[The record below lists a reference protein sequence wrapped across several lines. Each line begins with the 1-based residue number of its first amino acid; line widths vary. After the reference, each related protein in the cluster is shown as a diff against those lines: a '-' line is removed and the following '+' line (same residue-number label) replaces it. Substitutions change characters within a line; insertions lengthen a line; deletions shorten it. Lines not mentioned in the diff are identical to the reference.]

1 MKKAKRKQLYKG
13 GFYAPCLRLRFP
25 HGGAMTQLT
34 NRRSIM
40 TLFSDENDL
49 LSHRVRMVLAE
60 KGINHE
66 IVNIDPDNLP
76 NDLIELNPYN
86 TAPTL
91 VDRDLVLYDAQ
102 LIMEY
107 LDERFP
113 HPPLMPVDPVNRA
126 KLKMLL
132 IRIRNDWDP
141 LVEKLIGKSEKQG
154 VKQRKELRES
164 LTTIAPVFEQ
174 KPYFMSEDFTLVDC
188 ALAPLLWRLNEMC
201 IELPESAAAVS
212 QYAQRLF
219 ERESFQESLSEIEE
233 DMEII
238 S

>member
-1 MKKAKRKQLYKG
+1 
-13 GFYAPCLRLRFP
+13 
-25 HGGAMTQLT
+25 MTQLA

-40 TLFSDENDL
+40 TLFSDGSDL

-66 IVNIDPDNLP
+66 IVDIDPDNIP
-76 NDLIELNPYN
+76 DELIEFNPYN

-91 VDRDLVLYDAQ
+91 VDRDLVLYDSQ

-132 IRIRNDWDP
+132 IRIKTDWDP
-141 LVEKLIGKSEKQG
+141 LIEKLIGKTDKQG
-154 VKQRKELRES
+154 VKQRKQLRES
-164 LTTIAPVFEQ
+164 LTSLAPVFERT
-174 KPYFMSEDFTLVDC
+174 PYFMSEEFTLVDC
-188 ALAPLLWRLNEMC
+188 ALAPLLWRLNEVC
-201 IELPESAAAVS
+201 IELPDSAAAVT
-212 QYAQRLF
+212 QYAQRIF
-219 ERESFQESLSEIEE
+219 VRESFKESLSEIEE
-233 DMEII
+233 DM
-238 S
+238 

>member
-1 MKKAKRKQLYKG
+1 
-13 GFYAPCLRLRFP
+13 
-25 HGGAMTQLT
+25 MTQLT

-40 TLFSDENDL
+40 TLFSDGNDI

-66 IVNIDPDNLP
+66 VINVDPENLP
-76 NDLIELNPYN
+76 EDLIDLNPYN

-132 IRIRNDWDP
+132 IRIKKDWDP
-141 LVEKLIGKSEKQG
+141 LVEKLIGKTDKQG

-174 KPYFMSEDFTLVDC
+174 KPFFMSDEFTLVDC
-188 ALAPLLWRLNEMC
+188 AVAPILWRLSEMC
-201 IELPESAAAVS
+201 IELPESAIAVQ
-212 QYAQRLF
+212 QYAQRIF
-219 ERESFQESLSEIEE
+219 ERESFQQSLSDAEE
-233 DMEII
+233 DMEVV

>member
-1 MKKAKRKQLYKG
+1 
-13 GFYAPCLRLRFP
+13 
-25 HGGAMTQLT
+25 MTQLT

-40 TLFSDENDL
+40 TLFSDGNDL

-66 IVNIDPDNLP
+66 IVNVDADNLP
-76 NDLIELNPYN
+76 EDLIDLNPYN

-132 IRIRNDWDP
+132 IRIKKDWDP
-141 LVEKLIGKSEKQG
+141 LVEKLIGKTEKQS

-164 LTTIAPVFEQ
+164 LSTIAPVFEQ
-174 KPYFMSEDFTLVDC
+174 KPFFMSDEFTLVDC
-188 ALAPLLWRLNEMC
+188 ALAPILWRLNEMC
-201 IELPESAAAVS
+201 IELPESAVAVN

-219 ERESFQESLSEIEE
+219 ERESFQESLSDIEE
-233 DMEII
+233 DMEVI

>member
-1 MKKAKRKQLYKG
+1 
-13 GFYAPCLRLRFP
+13 
-25 HGGAMTQLT
+25 MTQLT

-40 TLFSDENDL
+40 TLFSDGNDI

-66 IVNIDPDNLP
+66 IVNVDPDNLP
-76 NDLIELNPYN
+76 EDLIDLNPYN
-86 TAPTL
+86 SAPTL

-132 IRIRNDWDP
+132 IRIKKDWDP
-141 LVEKLIGKSEKQG
+141 LVEKLIGKTDKQG

-164 LTTIAPVFEQ
+164 LITISPVFEQ
-174 KPYFMSEDFTLVDC
+174 KPFFMSDEFTLVDC
-188 ALAPLLWRLNEMC
+188 AIAPILWRLNEMC
-201 IELPESAAAVS
+201 IELPDSAIAVQ
-212 QYAQRLF
+212 QYAQRIF
-219 ERESFQESLSEIEE
+219 ERESFQQSLSEAEE
-233 DMEII
+233 DMEAVT
-238 S
+238 

>member
-1 MKKAKRKQLYKG
+1 
-13 GFYAPCLRLRFP
+13 
-25 HGGAMTQLT
+25 MTQLT

-40 TLFSDENDL
+40 TLFSDGNDL

-66 IVNIDPDNLP
+66 IVNVDPDNLP
-76 NDLIELNPYN
+76 EDLLDLNPYN

-132 IRIRNDWDP
+132 IRIKKDWDP
-141 LVEKLIGKSEKQG
+141 LVEKLIGKTDKQG

-164 LTTIAPVFEQ
+164 LTTISPVFEQ
-174 KPYFMSEDFTLVDC
+174 KPFFMSDEFTLVDC
-188 ALAPLLWRLNEMC
+188 AIAPILWRLNEMC
-201 IELPESAAAVS
+201 IELPDEANAVK
-212 QYAQRLF
+212 QYAQRIF
-219 ERESFQESLSEIEE
+219 ERESFQQSLSEVEE
-233 DMEII
+233 DMEAI

>member
-1 MKKAKRKQLYKG
+1 
-13 GFYAPCLRLRFP
+13 
-25 HGGAMTQLT
+25 MTQLT

-40 TLFSDENDL
+40 TLFSDGNDL

-76 NDLIELNPYN
+76 EDLIDLNPYN
-86 TAPTL
+86 SAPTL

-132 IRIRNDWDP
+132 IRIKKDWDP
-141 LVEKLIGKSEKQG
+141 LVEKLIGKTEKQG
-154 VKQRKELRES
+154 VKQRKDLRES

-174 KPYFMSEDFTLVDC
+174 KPFFMSDEFTLVDC
-188 ALAPLLWRLNEMC
+188 ALAPILWRLNEMC
-201 IELPESAAAVS
+201 IELPESAIAVN
-212 QYAQRLF
+212 QYAQRIF
-219 ERESFQESLSEIEE
+219 ERESFKESLSDVEE
-233 DMEII
+233 DM
-238 S
+238 

>member
-1 MKKAKRKQLYKG
+1 
-13 GFYAPCLRLRFP
+13 
-25 HGGAMTQLT
+25 MTQLN

-66 IVNIDPDNLP
+66 IVNVDADNLP
-76 NDLIELNPYN
+76 EDLIDLNPYN

-132 IRIRNDWDP
+132 IRIKNDWDP
-141 LVEKLIGKSEKQG
+141 LVEKLIGKTEKQG

-174 KPYFMSEDFTLVDC
+174 KPFFMSDEFTLVDC
-188 ALAPLLWRLNEMC
+188 ALAPVLWRLNEMC
-201 IELPESAAAVS
+201 IELPESASAVA

-219 ERESFQESLSEIEE
+219 ERESFQESLSDIEE
-233 DMEII
+233 DMAII

>member
-1 MKKAKRKQLYKG
+1 
-13 GFYAPCLRLRFP
+13 
-25 HGGAMTQLT
+25 MTQLT

-40 TLFSDENDL
+40 TLFSDGNDI

-66 IVNIDPDNLP
+66 VINVDPDNLP
-76 NDLIELNPYN
+76 EDLIDLNPYN

-132 IRIRNDWDP
+132 IRIKKDWDP
-141 LVEKLIGKSEKQG
+141 LVEKLIGKTDKQS

-174 KPYFMSEDFTLVDC
+174 KPFFMSDEFTLVDC
-188 ALAPLLWRLNEMC
+188 AIAPILWRLNEMC
-201 IELPESAAAVS
+201 IELPDSAIAVQ
-212 QYAQRLF
+212 QYAQRIF
-219 ERESFQESLSEIEE
+219 ERESFQQSLSDAEE
-233 DMEII
+233 DMEVV

>member
-1 MKKAKRKQLYKG
+1 
-13 GFYAPCLRLRFP
+13 
-25 HGGAMTQLT
+25 MTQLT

-40 TLFSDENDL
+40 TLFSDGNDL

-66 IVNIDPDNLP
+66 IVNVDADNLP
-76 NDLIELNPYN
+76 EDLIDLNPYN

-132 IRIRNDWDP
+132 IRIKKDWDP
-141 LVEKLIGKSEKQG
+141 LVEKLIGKTEKQG

-174 KPYFMSEDFTLVDC
+174 RPYFMSDEFTLVDC
-188 ALAPLLWRLNEMC
+188 ALAPILWRLNEMC
-201 IELPESAAAVS
+201 IELPESAIAVT

-219 ERESFQESLSEIEE
+219 ERESFQESLSDIEE
-233 DMEII
+233 DMDLI

>member
-1 MKKAKRKQLYKG
+1 
-13 GFYAPCLRLRFP
+13 
-25 HGGAMTQLT
+25 MTQLT

-40 TLFSDENDL
+40 TLFSDGNDL

-66 IVNIDPDNLP
+66 IVNVDPDNLP
-76 NDLIELNPYN
+76 EDLLDLNPYN

-132 IRIRNDWDP
+132 IRIKKDWDP
-141 LVEKLIGKSEKQG
+141 LVEKLIGKTDKQG

-164 LTTIAPVFEQ
+164 LTTISPVFEQ
-174 KPYFMSEDFTLVDC
+174 KPFFMSDEFTLVDC
-188 ALAPLLWRLNEMC
+188 AIAPILWRLNEMC
-201 IELPESAAAVS
+201 IELPDEANAVK
-212 QYAQRLF
+212 QYAQQIF
-219 ERESFQESLSEIEE
+219 ERESFQQSLSEVEE
-233 DMEII
+233 DMEAI

>member
-1 MKKAKRKQLYKG
+1 
-13 GFYAPCLRLRFP
+13 
-25 HGGAMTQLT
+25 MTQLT

-40 TLFSDENDL
+40 TLFSDGNDL

-66 IVNIDPDNLP
+66 IVNVDADNLP
-76 NDLIELNPYN
+76 EDLIELNPYN

-132 IRIRNDWDP
+132 IRIKKDWDP
-141 LVEKLIGKSEKQG
+141 LVEKLIGKTEKQS

-164 LTTIAPVFEQ
+164 LATLAPVFEQ
-174 KPYFMSEDFTLVDC
+174 KKYFMSDEFTLVDC
-188 ALAPLLWRLNEMC
+188 ALAPILWRLNEMC
-201 IELPESAAAVS
+201 IELPESAIAVT

-219 ERESFQESLSEIEE
+219 ERESFKESLSDIEE
-233 DMEII
+233 DMEVI

>member
-1 MKKAKRKQLYKG
+1 
-13 GFYAPCLRLRFP
+13 
-25 HGGAMTQLT
+25 MTQLT

-40 TLFSDENDL
+40 TLFSDGNDL

-66 IVNIDPDNLP
+66 IVNVDSENLP
-76 NDLIELNPYN
+76 EDLIDLNPYN

-132 IRIRNDWDP
+132 IRIKQDWDP
-141 LVEKLIGKSEKQG
+141 LVEKLIGKTEKQG

-164 LTTIAPVFEQ
+164 LATIAPVFEQ
-174 KPYFMSEDFTLVDC
+174 KPYFMSEEFTLVDC
-188 ALAPLLWRLNEMC
+188 AIAPILWRLNEMC
-201 IELPESAAAVS
+201 IELPDSAIAVT

-219 ERESFQESLSEIEE
+219 ERESFQESLSDVEE

-238 S
+238 T

>member
-1 MKKAKRKQLYKG
+1 
-13 GFYAPCLRLRFP
+13 
-25 HGGAMTQLT
+25 MTQLT
-34 NRRSIM
+34 NRRSVM
-40 TLFSDENDL
+40 TLFSDGNDL

-60 KGINHE
+60 KGINHA
-66 IVNIDPDNLP
+66 IINIDPDNLP
-76 NDLIELNPYN
+76 EDLIDLNPYN
-86 TAPTL
+86 SAPTL

-132 IRIRNDWDP
+132 IRIKKDWDP
-141 LVEKLIGKSEKQG
+141 LVEKLIGKTDKQG

-174 KPYFMSEDFTLVDC
+174 KPYFMSDEFTLVDC

-201 IELPESAAAVS
+201 IELPDSAIAVT
-212 QYAQRLF
+212 QYAQRIF
-219 ERESFQESLSEIEE
+219 ARESFQESLSDIEE
-233 DMEII
+233 DM
-238 S
+238 

>member
-1 MKKAKRKQLYKG
+1 
-13 GFYAPCLRLRFP
+13 
-25 HGGAMTQLT
+25 MTQLT

-40 TLFSDENDL
+40 TLFSDGNDL
-49 LSHRVRMVLAE
+49 LSHRVRMVLVE

-66 IVNIDPDNLP
+66 IVNVDPDNLP
-76 NDLIELNPYN
+76 EDLLDLNPYN

-132 IRIRNDWDP
+132 IRIKKDWDP
-141 LVEKLIGKSEKQG
+141 LVEKLIGKTDKQS

-164 LTTIAPVFEQ
+164 LTTISPVFEQ
-174 KPYFMSEDFTLVDC
+174 KPFFMSDEFTLVDC
-188 ALAPLLWRLNEMC
+188 AIAPILWRLNEMC
-201 IELPESAAAVS
+201 IELPDEANAVK
-212 QYAQRLF
+212 QYAQRIF
-219 ERESFQESLSEIEE
+219 ERESFQQSLSEVEE
-233 DMEII
+233 DMEAI

>member
-1 MKKAKRKQLYKG
+1 
-13 GFYAPCLRLRFP
+13 
-25 HGGAMTQLT
+25 
-34 NRRSIM
+34 M
-40 TLFSDENDL
+40 TLFSDGNDI

-66 IVNIDPDNLP
+66 VINVDPENLP
-76 NDLIELNPYN
+76 EDLIDLNPYN

-132 IRIRNDWDP
+132 IRIKKDWDP
-141 LVEKLIGKSEKQG
+141 LVEKLIGKTDKQG

-164 LTTIAPVFEQ
+164 LSTIAPVFEQ
-174 KPYFMSEDFTLVDC
+174 KPFFMSEEFTLVDC
-188 ALAPLLWRLNEMC
+188 AIAPILWRLNEMC
-201 IELPESAAAVS
+201 IELPESAKAVEL
-212 QYAQRLF
+212 YAQRIF
-219 ERESFQESLSEIEE
+219 ERESFKQSLSDAEE
-233 DMEII
+233 DMEAV

>member
-1 MKKAKRKQLYKG
+1 
-13 GFYAPCLRLRFP
+13 
-25 HGGAMTQLT
+25 
-34 NRRSIM
+34 M
-40 TLFSDENDL
+40 TLFSDGNDL

-66 IVNIDPDNLP
+66 IVNVDPDNLP
-76 NDLIELNPYN
+76 EDLIDLNPYN
-86 TAPTL
+86 SAPTL

-132 IRIRNDWDP
+132 IRIKNDWDP
-141 LVEKLIGKSEKQG
+141 LVEKLIGKTEKQG

-174 KPYFMSEDFTLVDC
+174 KPFFMSEDFTLVDC
-188 ALAPLLWRLNEMC
+188 AIAPILWRLNEMC
-201 IELPESAAAVS
+201 IELPESAIAVS

-219 ERESFQESLSEIEE
+219 QRESFQESLSDIEE
-233 DMEII
+233 DM
-238 S
+238 

>member
-1 MKKAKRKQLYKG
+1 MFLSKRGLFSPLFAFMNSYG
-13 GFYAPCLRLRFP
+13 GT
-25 HGGAMTQLT
+25 MTQLN

-40 TLFSDENDL
+40 TLFSDGNDI

-66 IVNIDPDNLP
+66 IVNVDPENLP
-76 NDLIELNPYN
+76 DDLIDLNPYN
-86 TAPTL
+86 AAPTL
-91 VDRDLVLYDAQ
+91 VDRDLILYDAQ

-132 IRIRNDWDP
+132 IRIKKDWDP
-141 LVEKLIGKSEKQG
+141 LVEKLVGKTDKQS
-154 VKQRKELRES
+154 VKQRKELRDS

-174 KPYFMSEDFTLVDC
+174 KPFFMSEEFTLVDC
-188 ALAPLLWRLNEMC
+188 AIVPLLWRLNEMC
-201 IELPESAAAVS
+201 IELPDSAIAVT
-212 QYAQRLF
+212 QYAQRIF
-219 ERESFQESLSEIEE
+219 ERESFQQSLSEIEE
-233 DMEII
+233 DM
-238 S
+238 

>member
-1 MKKAKRKQLYKG
+1 
-13 GFYAPCLRLRFP
+13 
-25 HGGAMTQLT
+25 MTQLT

-40 TLFSDENDL
+40 TLFSDGNDL

-76 NDLIELNPYN
+76 EDLIDLNPYHS
-86 TAPTL
+86 APTL

-113 HPPLMPVDPVNRA
+113 HPPLMPVDPVKRA

-132 IRIRNDWDP
+132 IRIKKDWDP
-141 LVEKLIGKSEKQG
+141 LVEKLIGKTEKQG

-164 LTTIAPVFEQ
+164 LSTIAPVFEQ
-174 KPYFMSEDFTLVDC
+174 KPYFMSDEFTLVDC
-188 ALAPLLWRLNEMC
+188 ALAPILWRLNEMC
-201 IELPESAAAVS
+201 IELPESAIAVT
-212 QYAQRLF
+212 QYAQRIF
-219 ERESFQESLSEIEE
+219 ERESFQESLSDIEE
-233 DMEII
+233 DM
-238 S
+238 

>member
-1 MKKAKRKQLYKG
+1 
-13 GFYAPCLRLRFP
+13 
-25 HGGAMTQLT
+25 MTQLT

-76 NDLIELNPYN
+76 EDLIALNPYN
-86 TAPTL
+86 SAPTL

-132 IRIRNDWDP
+132 IRIKNDWDP
-141 LVEKLIGKSEKQG
+141 LVEKLIGKTEKQG

-174 KPYFMSEDFTLVDC
+174 KPYFMSEEFTLVDC

-201 IELPESAAAVS
+201 IELPESAIAVT

-219 ERESFQESLSEIEE
+219 QRESFQESLSDAEE
-233 DMEII
+233 DM
-238 S
+238 

>member
-1 MKKAKRKQLYKG
+1 
-13 GFYAPCLRLRFP
+13 
-25 HGGAMTQLT
+25 
-34 NRRSIM
+34 M

-66 IVNIDPDNLP
+66 IVNIDPDNIP
-76 NDLIELNPYN
+76 EELIGFNPYN

-91 VDRDLVLYDAQ
+91 VDRDLVLYDSQ

-132 IRIRNDWDP
+132 IRIKTDWDP
-141 LVEKLIGKSEKQG
+141 LIEKLIGKSDKQG
-154 VKQRKELRES
+154 VKQRKQLRES
-164 LTTIAPVFEQ
+164 LTTLAPVFERT
-174 KPYFMSEDFTLVDC
+174 PFFMSEEFTLVDC
-188 ALAPLLWRLNEMC
+188 ALAPLLWRLNEVC
-201 IELPESAAAVS
+201 IELPDSAAAVT
-212 QYAQRLF
+212 QYAQRVF
-219 ERESFQESLSEIEE
+219 ARESFKESLSEVEE
-233 DMEII
+233 DM
-238 S
+238 

>member
-1 MKKAKRKQLYKG
+1 
-13 GFYAPCLRLRFP
+13 
-25 HGGAMTQLT
+25 MTQLT

-40 TLFSDENDL
+40 TLFSDGNDL

-66 IVNIDPDNLP
+66 IVNVDPDNLP
-76 NDLIELNPYN
+76 EDLLDLNPYN

-132 IRIRNDWDP
+132 IRIKKDWDP
-141 LVEKLIGKSEKQG
+141 LVEKLIGKTEKQG

-164 LTTIAPVFEQ
+164 LTTISPVFEQ
-174 KPYFMSEDFTLVDC
+174 KPFFMSDEFTLVDC
-188 ALAPLLWRLNEMC
+188 AIAPILWRLNEMC
-201 IELPESAAAVS
+201 IELPDEANAVK
-212 QYAQRLF
+212 QYAQRIF
-219 ERESFQESLSEIEE
+219 ERESFQQSLSEVEE
-233 DMEII
+233 DMEAI

>member
-1 MKKAKRKQLYKG
+1 
-13 GFYAPCLRLRFP
+13 
-25 HGGAMTQLT
+25 MTQLA

-40 TLFSDENDL
+40 TLFSDESDL

-66 IVNIDPDNLP
+66 IVNIDPNNIP
-76 NDLIELNPYN
+76 EELIEFNPYN

-91 VDRDLVLYDAQ
+91 VDRDLVLYDSQ

-132 IRIRNDWDP
+132 IRIKTDWDP
-141 LVEKLIGKSEKQG
+141 LIEKLIGKTDKQG
-154 VKQRKELRES
+154 VKQRKQLRES
-164 LTTIAPVFEQ
+164 LTTLAPVFEQ
-174 KPYFMSEDFTLVDC
+174 TPYFMSEEFTLVDC
-188 ALAPLLWRLNEMC
+188 ALAPLLWRLNEVC
-201 IELPESAAAVS
+201 IELPDAAAAVT
-212 QYAQRLF
+212 QYAQRIF
-219 ERESFQESLSEIEE
+219 ARESFKESLSETEE
-233 DMEII
+233 DM
-238 S
+238 

>member
-1 MKKAKRKQLYKG
+1 
-13 GFYAPCLRLRFP
+13 
-25 HGGAMTQLT
+25 MTQLT

-40 TLFSDENDL
+40 TLFSDGNDI

-66 IVNIDPDNLP
+66 IVNVDPDNLP
-76 NDLIELNPYN
+76 EDLIDLNPYN
-86 TAPTL
+86 SAPTL

-132 IRIRNDWDP
+132 IRIKKDWDP
-141 LVEKLIGKSEKQG
+141 LVEKLIGKTDKQG

-164 LTTIAPVFEQ
+164 LITISPVFEQ
-174 KPYFMSEDFTLVDC
+174 KPFFMSDEISLMDC
-188 ALAPLLWRLNEMC
+188 AVAPILWRLSAFG
-201 IELPESAAAVS
+201 IELPPQAKAIKE
-212 QYAQRLF
+212 YAERLF
-219 ERESFQESLSEIEE
+219 ELDSFQASLTETERE
-233 DMEII
+233 LQQ
-238 S
+238 

>member
-1 MKKAKRKQLYKG
+1 
-13 GFYAPCLRLRFP
+13 
-25 HGGAMTQLT
+25 MTQLT

-60 KGINHE
+60 KSINHE
-66 IVNIDPDNLP
+66 VVNIDPDNLP
-76 NDLIELNPYN
+76 GELIELNPYN
-86 TAPTL
+86 SAPTL

-132 IRIRNDWDP
+132 IRIKNDWDP
-141 LVEKLIGKSEKQG
+141 LVEKLIGTG
-154 VKQRKELRES
+154 
-164 LTTIAPVFEQ
+164 
-174 KPYFMSEDFTLVDC
+174 
-188 ALAPLLWRLNEMC
+188 LLNG
-201 IELPESAAAVS
+201 
-212 QYAQRLF
+212 
-219 ERESFQESLSEIEE
+219 
-233 DMEII
+233 I
-238 S
+238 SIFV

>member
-1 MKKAKRKQLYKG
+1 
-13 GFYAPCLRLRFP
+13 
-25 HGGAMTQLT
+25 MTQLT

-40 TLFSDENDL
+40 TLFSDGNDL

-66 IVNIDPDNLP
+66 IVNVDPDNLP
-76 NDLIELNPYN
+76 EDLLDLNPYN

-132 IRIRNDWDP
+132 IRIKKDWDP
-141 LVEKLIGKSEKQG
+141 LVEKLIGKTDKQS

-164 LTTIAPVFEQ
+164 LTTISPVFEQ
-174 KPYFMSEDFTLVDC
+174 KPFFMSDEFTLVDC
-188 ALAPLLWRLNEMC
+188 AIAPILWRLNEMC
-201 IELPESAAAVS
+201 IELPDEANAVK
-212 QYAQRLF
+212 QYAQRIF
-219 ERESFQESLSEIEE
+219 ERESFQQSLSEVEE
-233 DMEII
+233 DMEAI

>member
-1 MKKAKRKQLYKG
+1 
-13 GFYAPCLRLRFP
+13 
-25 HGGAMTQLT
+25 MTQLT

-40 TLFSDENDL
+40 TLFSDGNDL

-60 KGINHE
+60 KSINHE
-66 IVNIDPDNLP
+66 VVNVDPDNLP
-76 NDLIELNPYN
+76 EDLIELNPYN

-132 IRIRNDWDP
+132 IRIKNDWDP
-141 LVEKLIGKSEKQG
+141 LIEKLIGKTDKQS

-164 LTTIAPVFEQ
+164 LTAIAPVFEQ
-174 KPYFMSEDFTLVDC
+174 KPYFMSDEFTLVDC
-188 ALAPLLWRLNEMC
+188 AIGPVLWRLNEMC
-201 IELPESAAAVS
+201 IELPDSAIAVT
-212 QYAQRLF
+212 QYAQRIF
-219 ERESFQESLSEIEE
+219 ERESFKESLSEAEE
-233 DMEII
+233 DMELLA
-238 S
+238 

>member
-1 MKKAKRKQLYKG
+1 
-13 GFYAPCLRLRFP
+13 
-25 HGGAMTQLT
+25 MTQLT

-76 NDLIELNPYN
+76 NDLMELNPYN
-86 TAPTL
+86 SAPTL

-201 IELPESAAAVS
+201 IELPESATAVS

>member
-1 MKKAKRKQLYKG
+1 
-13 GFYAPCLRLRFP
+13 
-25 HGGAMTQLT
+25 MTQLT

-40 TLFSDENDL
+40 TFFSDGNDL

-66 IVNIDPDNLP
+66 IVNVDPDNLP
-76 NDLIELNPYN
+76 EDLLDLNPYN

-132 IRIRNDWDP
+132 IRIKKDWDP
-141 LVEKLIGKSEKQG
+141 LVEKLIGKTDKQS

-164 LTTIAPVFEQ
+164 LTTISPVFEQ
-174 KPYFMSEDFTLVDC
+174 KPFFMSDEFTLVDC
-188 ALAPLLWRLNEMC
+188 AIAPILWRLNEMC
-201 IELPESAAAVS
+201 IELPDEANAVK
-212 QYAQRLF
+212 QYAQRIF
-219 ERESFQESLSEIEE
+219 ERESFQQSLSEVEE
-233 DMEII
+233 DMEAI